1 MSRFVQARGARRDV
15 QTKSSNE
22 RKRPLPSCSGCPT
35 AQGWSGLLLLLLLL
49 LLLRGCARDQDG
61 LHPRASSN
69 EGAHHGTHA
78 AVAAT
83 ALRLGPREHV
93 PEAQRLITRAW
104 GGGAVGGEERLGGAR
119 VTR

>member
-1 MSRFVQARGARRDV
+1 MPRFVQASGAREGRTDKV
-15 QTKSSNE
+15 TKSSKE
-22 RKRPLPSCSGCPT
+22 SKRRLPSCSGCPT

-49 LLLRGCARDQDG
+49 RGCARHQAG
-61 LHPRASSN
+61 LHPRASSD
-69 EGAHHGTHA
+69 EGAHHGPHA
-78 AVAAT
+78 AVAAA

-119 VTR
+119 ATR